1 MLAPDAIVIVD
12 DHGKVT
18 LVNAQTEALF
28 GYARDEL
35 VGREVE
41 MLVPERLR
49 RSHQAHRDSFFT
61 KPRVR
66 EMGAGLEL
74 HGLHKDGHEFP
85 VEVTLSPVPTD
96 DAVLA
101 CAAIRD
107 VTARRRGEDRLREA
121 EDRFRGA
128 FDSAAI
134 GMAIVAPDGH
144 WLQVNHSLCE
154 LVGFSEEELLAGGSF
169 QAITHPDDLDAD
181 LETVPQLLAG
191 EINTYQEDK
200 RYIHKQGHT
209 IWIRLSVSVVRDADG
224 SPLYFVSQMQ
234 DMSEQKHAQELAE
247 QLRHSQKLDAIGR
260 LAGGVAHDFNNM
272 LTAIKGYSQL
282 VLDGLEEH
290 HPL

>member
-1 MLAPDAIVIVD
+1 MKRRDRQPRPDVGLSAATIASSGDPIVGLSLDGVIQSWNRAAEESFGHTADEALQRPISILAPDAIVIVD

-61 KPRVR
+61 NPRVR

-101 CAAIRD
+101 CAAIGD

-169 QAITHPDDLDAD
+169 QAITHPD
-181 LETVPQLLAG
+181 
-191 EINTYQEDK
+191 
-200 RYIHKQGHT
+200 
-209 IWIRLSVSVVRDADG
+209 
-224 SPLYFVSQMQ
+224 
-234 DMSEQKHAQELAE
+234 
-247 QLRHSQKLDAIGR
+247 
-260 LAGGVAHDFNNM
+260 
-272 LTAIKGYSQL
+272 
-282 VLDGLEEH
+282 
-290 HPL
+290 